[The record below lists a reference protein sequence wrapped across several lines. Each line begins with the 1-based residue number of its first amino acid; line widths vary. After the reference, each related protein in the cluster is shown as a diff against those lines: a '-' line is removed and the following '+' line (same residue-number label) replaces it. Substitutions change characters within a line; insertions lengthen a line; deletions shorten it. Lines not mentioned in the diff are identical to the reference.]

1 MTAETCGA
9 AKIGLVGFRLPAMV
23 CAKLVKELAG
33 KMLASD

>member
-9 AKIGLVGFRLPAMV
+9 DSSSLTAMV